1 MGKPSSGRVDH
12 ASENKVLLEIVEAYA
27 TRANEAE
34 AKLDQIRA
42 LRSEPERG
50 SWRGAIA
57 EILDINDDLD
67 S

>member
-1 MGKPSSGRVDH
+1 MDH
-12 ASENKVLLEIVEAYA
+12 KAENKVLLEIVESYA

-42 LRSEPERG
+42 LRSEPERQVG